1 MKDNKLIAE
10 FMGFTKD
17 SEDLYL
23 IDDYALRSENQY
35 QATYVNEMKYHTSW
49 DWLMPTIKE
58 CYESETEIEV
68 GDITHGLLDCDL
80 ESTYQAVVNFIKQ
93 TTL

>member
-1 MKDNKLIAE
+1 MESNRLIAE
-10 FMGFTKD
+10 FMGLKEHKG
-17 SEDLYL
+17 SYYLPLYNGGDWVPDVEL
-23 IDDYALRSENQY
+23 DYY
-35 QATYVNEMKYHTSW
+35 TSW